1 MKWKKLEI
9 APINMTYHEKLAA
22 IRENMTS
29 AGVDAYIIPSSD
41 PHMSEYVPDRYK
53 CIQFASGFTGSA
65 GTLVITQEFAG
76 LWVDFRYFVQAEQQL
91 QGTGYA
97 LVKLKVQH
105 TPEYISW
112 LDEQLPAGSVVAFD
126 DQLMSMVLGEEIKEA
141 LSVKEIKVQKQDLL
155 AAIWEKRPALPGDLA
170 VLLPEKD
177 CGQDFKSKLTALR
190 KALQQAKADV
200 HVISSLDDL
209 AWLFNIRGNDV
220 TYNPVVLCYALV
232 TANEVNLY
240 INDGKLSANDLN
252 LLTERGVVVKNYK
265 VIAADIQQLTNCT
278 ILLDGKR
285 TCYQFL
291 TLLSSTVRIIKETN
305 PVVFLKSI
313 KNETEIQH
321 TRAAMV
327 SDGVALT
334 RFFKW
339 LEENIGKIEITELS
353 ASQKVKEFRE
363 LGENFAGI
371 SFASIAGYGPH
382 AALPHYCPDEDS
394 NLQLLPKG
402 LFLLDSG
409 GHYFYGTTD
418 ITRTVPL
425 GETTEEEKL
434 DYTLV
439 LSAMIFGS
447 AAKFPKG
454 TRGYQLDGICRQQLW
469 QQGINYG
476 HGTGHG
482 VGYYLNVHE
491 GPQNIGPSNAAVAID
506 PGMITSIEPGI
517 YRPGK
522 HGVRIENL
530 VLTVSAATTYFGE
543 FLQFET
549 VTLAYIDTSIVI
561 KEWLLPEQIDWL
573 NAYNQKVY
581 EQLKPSLT
589 DAEALW
595 LQKKCRAI

>member
-1 MKWKKLEI
+1 
-9 APINMTYHEKLAA
+9 MTYQEKLAA
-22 IRENMTS
+22 IRAKMLTN
-29 AGVDAYIIPSSD
+29 GVGAYIIPSSD

-65 GTLVITQEFAG
+65 GTLVITAGFAG
-76 LWVDFRYFVQAEQQL
+76 LWADFRYFEQATQQL
-91 QGTGYA
+91 RESGYE

-105 TPEYISW
+105 TPEYIAW
-112 LDEQLPAGSVVAFD
+112 LDEQLPAGSIVAFD
-126 DQLMSMVLGEEIKEA
+126 YQLMSMVLGEEIKEA
-141 LSVKEIKVQKQDLL
+141 LSVKEIAVQDLDLL
-155 AAIWEKRPALPGDLA
+155 AEIWENRPELPDDLA

-177 CGQDFKSKLTALR
+177 CGRDFKSKLSDLR
-190 KALQQAKADV
+190 LGLQKAKADV

-209 AWLFNIRGNDV
+209 AWLFNIRGKDV
-220 TYNPVVLCYALV
+220 SYNPVVLCYALI
-232 TANEVNLY
+232 TAAEVRLY
-240 INDGKLSANDLN
+240 LHDGKLSSGDLN
-252 LLTERGVVVKNYK
+252 LLAERGVTVKHYQK
-265 VIAADIQQLTNCT
+265 ITTDIQELKNCT

-291 TLLSSTVRIIKETN
+291 TQLSPSVRIIKETN
-305 PVVFLKSI
+305 PVVFLKSV
-313 KNETEIQH
+313 KNETEIQN

-339 LEENIGKIEITELS
+339 LEENIGKTEITELS

-363 LGENFAGI
+363 RGKTFAGI
-371 SFASIAGYGPH
+371 SFASIAGYGLH
-382 AALPHYCPDEDS
+382 AALPHYCPDETN
-394 NLQLLPKG
+394 NLELLPKG

-434 DYTLV
+434 DYTMV

-454 TRGYQLDGICRQQLW
+454 TRGYQIDGIVRQQLW

-506 PGMITSIEPGI
+506 QGMITSIEPGI

-530 VLTVSAATTYFGE
+530 VLTIPGATTYFGE

-549 VTLAYIDTSIVI
+549 MTLAYIDTSIVVT
-561 KEWLLPEQIDWL
+561 KWLLPEQINWL
-573 NAYNQKVY
+573 NAYNQLVY
-581 EQLKPSLT
+581 EQLKPELSE
-589 DAEALW
+589 DEALW
-595 LQKKCRAI
+595 LAGKCRAIANQSTI

>member
-1 MKWKKLEI
+1 MTYQKKLS
-9 APINMTYHEKLAA
+9 A
-22 IRENMTS
+22 IRAKMIA
-29 AGVDAYIIPSSD
+29 AGIDAYIIPSSD

-53 CIQFASGFTGSA
+53 CIHFASGFTGSA
-65 GTLVITQEFAG
+65 GTLVITQDFAG
-76 LWVDFRYFVQAEQQL
+76 LWADFRYFEQANQQL
-91 QGTGYA
+91 SGSGYE

-105 TPEYISW
+105 TPEYIAW

-126 DQLMSMVLGEEIKEA
+126 YQLMSMVLGEEIKGA
-141 LSVKEIKVQKQDLL
+141 LSVKDIAIQDQDFLTD
-155 AAIWEKRPALPGDLA
+155 IWENRPGLPGDLA
-170 VLLPEKD
+170 VLLPEED
-177 CGQDFKSKLTALR
+177 CGQDFKSKLTGLR

-220 TYNPVVLCYALV
+220 NYNPVVLCYALITDGEV
-232 TANEVNLY
+232 RLYLNEE
-240 INDGKLSANDLN
+240 KLSSDDLK
-252 LLTERGVVVKNYK
+252 LLAQRGVVVKNYQS
-265 VIAADIQQLTNCT
+265 IAADLDELTDCT

-285 TCYQFL
+285 TCYQFF
-291 TLLSSTVRIIKETN
+291 TRLSPSIRIIKETN

-339 LEENIGKIEITELS
+339 LEENIGKIEVTELS
-353 ASQKVKEFRE
+353 ASQKVKAFRE
-363 LGENFAGI
+363 LGKTFAGI

-382 AALPHYCPDEDS
+382 AALPHYCPDEES
-394 NLQLLPKG
+394 NLELLPKG

-454 TRGYQLDGICRQQLW
+454 TRGYQIDGIVRQQLW

-530 VLTVSAATTYFGE
+530 VLTVPAATTYFGE

-561 KEWLLPEQIDWL
+561 AEWLLPEQINWL
-573 NAYNQKVY
+573 NTYNQMVY
-581 EQLKPSLT
+581 ERLKPELSEE
-589 DAEALW
+589 EALW
-595 LQKKCRAI
+595 LKEKCRAI

>member
-1 MKWKKLEI
+1 
-9 APINMTYHEKLAA
+9 MTYQEKLSA
-22 IRENMTS
+22 IRAKMIA
-29 AGVDAYIIPSSD
+29 AGIDAYIIPSSD

-53 CIQFASGFTGSA
+53 CIHFTSGFTGSA
-65 GTLVITQEFAG
+65 GTLVITQDFAG
-76 LWVDFRYFVQAEQQL
+76 LWADFRYFEQANQQL
-91 QGTGYA
+91 SGSGYE
-97 LVKLKVQH
+97 LVKLKVQY
-105 TPEYISW
+105 TPEYIDW
-112 LDEQLPAGSVVAFD
+112 LDGQLPAGSVVAFD
-126 DQLMSMVLGEEIKEA
+126 FQLMSMVLGEEIKGA
-141 LSVKEIKVQKQDLL
+141 LSVKDIAIQDQDFVTD
-155 AAIWEKRPALPGDLA
+155 IWENRPALPGDLA
-170 VLLPEKD
+170 VLLPEED
-177 CGQDFKSKLTALR
+177 CGQDFKSKLADLR
-190 KALQQAKADV
+190 KALQLAKADV

-220 TYNPVVLCYALV
+220 RYNPVVLCYALITDEEV
-232 TANEVNLY
+232 RLYLNEE
-240 INDGKLSANDLN
+240 KLSSDDLN
-252 LLTERGVVVKNYK
+252 LLAQRGVVVKNYQS
-265 VIAADIQQLTNCT
+265 IAADLDELTDCT

-285 TCYQFL
+285 TCYQFF
-291 TLLSSTVRIIKETN
+291 TRLSPSIRIIKETN

-313 KNETEIQH
+313 KNEIEIQH

-363 LGENFAGI
+363 LGKTFAGI

-382 AALPHYCPDEDS
+382 AALPHYCPDEES
-394 NLQLLPKG
+394 NLELLPKG

-454 TRGYQLDGICRQQLW
+454 TKGYQIDGIVRQQLW
-469 QQGINYG
+469 QRGINYG

-530 VLTVSAATTYFGE
+530 VLTVPAATTYFGE

-561 KEWLLPEQIDWL
+561 AEWLLPEQISWL
-573 NAYNQKVY
+573 NAYNQVVY
-581 EQLKPSLT
+581 EQLKPELSEE
-589 DAEALW
+589 EAVW
-595 LQKKCRAI
+595 LKEKCRAI

>member
-1 MKWKKLEI
+1 
-9 APINMTYHEKLAA
+9 MTYQEKLAA
-22 IRENMTS
+22 IRAKMVTN
-29 AGVDAYIIPSSD
+29 GVDAYIIPSSD

-65 GTLVITQEFAG
+65 GTLVITQKFAG
-76 LWVDFRYFVQAEQQL
+76 LWADFRYFEQANQQL
-91 QGTGYA
+91 NGSGYE

-105 TPEYISW
+105 TPEYIAW
-112 LDEQLPAGSVVAFD
+112 LDEQLPAKSVVAFD
-126 DQLMSMVLGEEIKEA
+126 FQLMSMVLGEEIKEA
-141 LSVKEIKVQKQDLL
+141 LSVKEIAIQDQDLL
-155 AAIWEKRPALPGDLA
+155 ADIWENRPALPDDLA
-170 VLLPEKD
+170 VLLPEED
-177 CGQDFKSKLTALR
+177 CGQDFKSKLADLR
-190 KALQQAKADV
+190 RALQLAKADV

-220 TYNPVVLCYALV
+220 SYNPVVLCYALI
-232 TANEVNLY
+232 TADEVRLYLNEE
-240 INDGKLSANDLN
+240 KLSSGDLIA
-252 LLTERGVVVKNYK
+252 LEERKVTIKNYQA
-265 VIAADIQQLTNCT
+265 IAADIKELTDCT

-285 TCYQFL
+285 TCYQFF
-291 TLLSSTVRIIKETN
+291 TLLSSSVRIIKETN

-313 KNETEIQH
+313 KNEIEIQN

-363 LGENFAGI
+363 LGKTFAGI

-382 AALPHYCPDEDS
+382 AALPHYCPDEES
-394 NLQLLPKG
+394 NLELLPKG

-447 AAKFPKG
+447 AAKFPRG
-454 TRGYQLDGICRQQLW
+454 TRGYQIDGICRQQLW

-530 VLTVSAATTYFGE
+530 VLTVPAAATYFGE

-561 KEWLLPEQIDWL
+561 TEWLLPEQISWL
-573 NAYNQKVY
+573 NNYNQIVY
-581 EQLKPSLT
+581 ERLKLELSEE
-589 DAEALW
+589 EALW
-595 LQKKCRAI
+595 LKEKCKAI

>member
-1 MKWKKLEI
+1 MI
-9 APINMTYHEKLAA
+9 AVGI
-22 IRENMTS
+22 
-29 AGVDAYIIPSSD
+29 DAYIIPSSD

-53 CIQFASGFTGSA
+53 CIHFASGFTGSA
-65 GTLVITQEFAG
+65 GTLVITQDFAG
-76 LWVDFRYFVQAEQQL
+76 LWADFRYFEQANQQL
-91 QGTGYA
+91 SGSGYE

-105 TPEYISW
+105 TPEYIDW
-112 LDEQLPAGSVVAFD
+112 LDGQLPVGSVVAFD
-126 DQLMSMVLGEEIKEA
+126 YQLMSMVLGEEIKGA
-141 LSVKEIKVQKQDLL
+141 LSVKEITIQDQDFLTD
-155 AAIWEKRPALPGDLA
+155 IWENRPALPGDLA
-170 VLLPEKD
+170 VLLPEED
-177 CGQDFKSKLTALR
+177 CGQDFKSKLADLR

-252 LLTERGVVVKNYK
+252 LITERGVTVKNYQ
-265 VIAADIQQLTNCT
+265 IITADIQELNNCT

-291 TLLSSTVRIIKETN
+291 TLLSSTVRVIQETN

-363 LGENFAGI
+363 LGKTFAGI

-382 AALPHYCPDEDS
+382 AALPHYCPDEES
-394 NLQLLPKG
+394 NLELLPKG

-447 AAKFPKG
+447 SAKFPKG
-454 TRGYQLDGICRQQLW
+454 TRGYQIDGIVRQQLW

-530 VLTVSAATTYFGE
+530 VLTIPAATTYFGE

-561 KEWLLPEQIDWL
+561 AEWLLPEQINWL
-573 NAYNQKVY
+573 NTYNQMVY
-581 EQLKPSLT
+581 ERLKPELSEE
-589 DAEALW
+589 EALW
-595 LQKKCRAI
+595 LKEKCRAI

>member
-1 MKWKKLEI
+1 
-9 APINMTYHEKLAA
+9 MTYQEKLAA

-76 LWVDFRYFVQAEQQL
+76 LWADFRYFVQAEQQL

-155 AAIWEKRPALPGDLA
+155 AAIWEKRPVLPGDLA

-200 HVISSLDDL
+200 HAISSLDDL

-439 LSAMIFGS
+439 LSAMVFGS

>member
-1 MKWKKLEI
+1 
-9 APINMTYHEKLAA
+9 MTYQQKLAA
-22 IRENMTS
+22 IRAKMVTN
-29 AGVDAYIIPSSD
+29 GVDAYIIPSSD

-65 GTLVITQEFAG
+65 GTLVITQKFAG
-76 LWVDFRYFVQAEQQL
+76 LWADFRYFEQANQQL
-91 QGTGYA
+91 NGSGYE

-105 TPEYISW
+105 TPEYIAW
-112 LDEQLPAGSVVAFD
+112 LDEQLPAKSVVAFD
-126 DQLMSMVLGEEIKEA
+126 FQLMSMVLGEEIKDA
-141 LSVKEIKVQKQDLL
+141 LSVKEIAIQDQDLL
-155 AAIWEKRPALPGDLA
+155 EDIWENRPALPGDLA
-170 VLLPEKD
+170 VLLPEED
-177 CGQDFKSKLTALR
+177 CGQDFKSKLADLR
-190 KALQQAKADV
+190 KALQLAKADV
-200 HVISSLDDL
+200 HIISSLDDL

-220 TYNPVVLCYALV
+220 SYNPVVLCYALI
-232 TANEVNLY
+232 TADEVRLY
-240 INDGKLSANDLN
+240 LNKSKLSPDDLSS
-252 LLTERGVVVKNYK
+252 LAERK
-265 VIAADIQQLTNCT
+265 VTIKDYQAITADIKELTDCT

-291 TLLSSTVRIIKETN
+291 TLLSSSVRIIKETN

-313 KNETEIQH
+313 KNEIEIQN
-321 TRAAMV
+321 TRSAMV

-363 LGENFAGI
+363 LGKTFAGI

-382 AALPHYCPDEDS
+382 AALPHYCPDEQS
-394 NLQLLPKG
+394 NLELLSKG

-447 AAKFPKG
+447 AAKFPRG
-454 TRGYQLDGICRQQLW
+454 TRGYQIDGICRQQLW

-530 VLTVSAATTYFGE
+530 VLTVPAAATYFGE

-561 KEWLLPEQIDWL
+561 TEWLLPEQISWL
-573 NAYNQKVY
+573 NNYNQMVY
-581 EQLKPSLT
+581 ERLKPELS

-595 LQKKCRAI
+595 LKERCKAI

>member
-1 MKWKKLEI
+1 
-9 APINMTYHEKLAA
+9 MTYQEKLSA
-22 IRENMTS
+22 IRAKMM
-29 AGVDAYIIPSSD
+29 AVGIDAYIIPSSD

-65 GTLVITQEFAG
+65 GTLVITQKFAG
-76 LWVDFRYFVQAEQQL
+76 LWADFRYFEQANQQL
-91 QGTGYA
+91 EGSGYE

-105 TPEYISW
+105 TPEYIGW
-112 LDEQLPAGSVVAFD
+112 LDEQLPARSIVAFD
-126 DQLMSMVLGEEIKEA
+126 YQLMSMVLGEEIKQA
-141 LSVKEIKVQKQDLL
+141 LSVKQFAIQDLDL
-155 AAIWEKRPALPGDLA
+155 LTEIWENRPALPNDLA
-170 VLLPEKD
+170 TLLPEED
-177 CGQDFKSKLTALR
+177 CGQDFKSKLVDLR
-190 KALQQAKADV
+190 LEMQKAKTDI

-220 TYNPVVLCYALV
+220 SYNPVVLCYALI
-232 TANEVNLY
+232 TADEVALY
-240 INDGKLSANDLN
+240 INDGKLSPDDLN
-252 LLTERGVVVKNYK
+252 LLAERGGTIKHYQN
-265 VIAADIQQLTNCT
+265 ISADIQGLANCT

-285 TCYQFL
+285 TCYKFL
-291 TLLSSTVRIIKETN
+291 TQLSSTVRIIKETN

-313 KNETEIQH
+313 KNEIEIKN

-327 SDGVALT
+327 SDGIALT

-363 LGENFAGI
+363 LGKTFAGI

-382 AALPHYCPDEDS
+382 AALPHYCPDEKS
-394 NLQLLPKG
+394 NLELLPKG

-425 GETTEEEKL
+425 GETTEEEKM

-454 TRGYQLDGICRQQLW
+454 TRGYQIDGICRQQLW

-491 GPQNIGPSNAAVAID
+491 GPQNIGPSNAAVAVD

-517 YRPGK
+517 YRPGR

-530 VLTVSAATTYFGE
+530 VLTVPAETTYFGE

-549 VTLAYIDTSIVI
+549 VTLAYIDTSIVVA
-561 KEWLLPEQIDWL
+561 EWLLPEQINWL
-573 NAYNQKVY
+573 NAYNQMVY
-581 EQLKPSLT
+581 ERLKPGLSE
-589 DAEALW
+589 DEALW
-595 LQKKCRAI
+595 LAGKCKAI

>member
-1 MKWKKLEI
+1 
-9 APINMTYHEKLAA
+9 MTYQEKLSA
-22 IRENMTS
+22 IRAKMM
-29 AGVDAYIIPSSD
+29 AVGVDAYIIPSSD

-65 GTLVITQEFAG
+65 GTLVITQKFAG
-76 LWVDFRYFVQAEQQL
+76 LWADFRYFEQASQQL
-91 QGTGYA
+91 EGSGYE

-105 TPEYISW
+105 TPEYIGW
-112 LDEQLPAGSVVAFD
+112 LDEQLPAGSIVGFD
-126 DQLMSMVLGEEIKEA
+126 YQLMSMVLGEEIKAA
-141 LSVKEIKVQKQDLL
+141 LSVKQITIQDLDL
-155 AAIWEKRPALPGDLA
+155 LTEIWENRPALPNDLA
-170 VLLPEKD
+170 TLLPEED
-177 CGQDFKSKLTALR
+177 CGQGFESKLIDLR
-190 KALQQAKADV
+190 AEMQKAKADV

-220 TYNPVVLCYALV
+220 SYNPVVLCYALI
-232 TANEVNLY
+232 TADDVSLY
-240 INDGKLSANDLN
+240 INDGKLSADDLN
-252 LLTERGVVVKNYK
+252 LLAERGVTITHYQN
-265 VIAADIQQLTNCT
+265 IIADIQELANCT
-278 ILLDGKR
+278 VLLDGKR

-291 TLLSSTVRIIKETN
+291 TQLSPSVRIIKETN

-313 KNETEIQH
+313 KNAVEVKN

-327 SDGVALT
+327 SDGIALT

-339 LEENIGKIEITELS
+339 LEENISKIEITELS

-363 LGENFAGI
+363 LDKTFAGI

-382 AALPHYCPDEDS
+382 AALPHYCPDETS
-394 NLQLLPKG
+394 NLKLLPKG

-425 GETTEEEKL
+425 GETTDEEKM

-454 TRGYQLDGICRQQLW
+454 TRGYQIDGICRQQLW
-469 QQGINYG
+469 RQGINYG

-491 GPQNIGPSNAAVAID
+491 GPQNIGPSNAAVAVD

-530 VLTVSAATTYFGE
+530 VLTVPAETTYFGE
-543 FLQFET
+543 FLEFET
-549 VTLAYIDTSIVI
+549 ITLAYIDTSIVVA
-561 KEWLLPEQIDWL
+561 ECLLPEQINWL
-573 NAYNQKVY
+573 NAYNQMVY
-581 EQLKPSLT
+581 ERLKPGLSEE
-589 DAEALW
+589 EALW
-595 LQKKCRAI
+595 LAGKCKAI

>member
-1 MKWKKLEI
+1 MTNQDKL
-9 APINMTYHEKLAA
+9 KA
-22 IRENMTS
+22 IRAKMKE

-53 CIQFASGFTGSA
+53 CIQFASGFSGSA
-65 GTLVITQEFAG
+65 GTLVITPDFAG
-76 LWVDFRYFVQAEQQL
+76 LWADFRYFEQAAQQL
-91 QGTGYA
+91 AGSGYE

-105 TPEYISW
+105 TPEYIAW
-112 LDEQLPAGSVVAFD
+112 LSEKLDDESVVAFD
-126 DQLMSMVLGEEIKEA
+126 YQLMSMVLGEEIKFA
-141 LSVKEIKVQKQDLL
+141 LASHHINIRHLDLMDEIWQN
-155 AAIWEKRPALPGDLA
+155 RPALPTHPA

-177 CGQDFKSKLTALR
+177 CGQTFKSKLSALRTAL
-190 KALQQAKADV
+190 KDHQASV
-200 HVISSLDDL
+200 HIISSLDDL

-220 TYNPVVLCYALV
+220 SYNPVVLCYALITIDEV
-232 TANEVNLY
+232 TLY
-240 INDGKLSANDLN
+240 LDNQKLSIIDVDLFA
-252 LLTERGVVVKNYK
+252 ERSVKLKGYHE
-265 VIAADIQQLTNCT
+265 IGADIQQLENCT
-278 ILLDGKR
+278 VLLDGKR
-285 TCYQFL
+285 TSYQFL
-291 TLLSSTVRIIKETN
+291 TQLSATVHVVKETN
-305 PVVFLKSI
+305 PVVLFKAI
-313 KNETEIQH
+313 KNEVEIENI
-321 TRAAMV
+321 RSAMV

-339 LEENIGKIEITELS
+339 LEENIGKIKITEWS
-353 ASQKVKEFRE
+353 AAQKIKEFRE
-363 LGENFAGI
+363 LGKNFAGI

-382 AALPHYCPDEDS
+382 AALPHYAPDEI
-394 NLQLLPKG
+394 NHLELFPRG

-409 GHYFYGTTD
+409 GHYYYGTTD

-425 GETTEEEKL
+425 GETTDEEKM

-454 TRGYQLDGICRQQLW
+454 TRGYQIDGICRQQLW

-491 GPQNIGPSNAAVAID
+491 GPQNIGSSNAAVSID

-530 VLTVSAATTYFGE
+530 VLTVTGETTRFGE

-549 VTLAYIDTSIVI
+549 VTLAYIDTSII
-561 KEWLLPEQIDWL
+561 QAEWLLPEQISWL
-573 NAYNQKVY
+573 NTYNQMVY
-581 EQLKPSLT
+581 DQLKPELNKEEAFWL
-589 DAEALW
+589 AE
-595 LQKKCRAI
+595 KCKAI

>member
-1 MKWKKLEI
+1 
-9 APINMTYHEKLAA
+9 MTYQEKLSA
-22 IRENMTS
+22 IRAKMIA
-29 AGVDAYIIPSSD
+29 AGIDAYIIPSSD

-53 CIQFASGFTGSA
+53 CIHFASGFTGSA
-65 GTLVITQEFAG
+65 GTLVITQDFAG
-76 LWVDFRYFVQAEQQL
+76 LWADFRYFEQANQQL
-91 QGTGYA
+91 SGSGYE

-105 TPEYISW
+105 TPEYIDW
-112 LDEQLPAGSVVAFD
+112 LDGQLPVGSVVAFD
-126 DQLMSMVLGEEIKEA
+126 FQLMSMVLGEEIKGA
-141 LSVKEIKVQKQDLL
+141 LSVKEITIQDQDFLTD
-155 AAIWEKRPALPGDLA
+155 IWENRPALPGDLA
-170 VLLPEKD
+170 VLLPEED
-177 CGQDFKSKLTALR
+177 CGQDFKSKLADLR
-190 KALQQAKADV
+190 KALQLAKADV

-220 TYNPVVLCYALV
+220 NYNPVVLCYALITDEEV
-232 TANEVNLY
+232 RLYLNEE
-240 INDGKLSANDLN
+240 KLSSDDLK
-252 LLTERGVVVKNYK
+252 LLAQRGVVVKNYQS
-265 VIAADIQQLTNCT
+265 IAADLDELTDCT

-285 TCYQFL
+285 TCYQFF
-291 TLLSSTVRIIKETN
+291 TRLSPSIRLIMETN

-353 ASQKVKEFRE
+353 ASQKVKAFRE
-363 LGENFAGI
+363 LGKTFAGI

-382 AALPHYCPDEDS
+382 AALPHYCPDEES
-394 NLQLLPKG
+394 NLELLPKG

-454 TRGYQLDGICRQQLW
+454 TRGYQIDGIVRQQLW

-530 VLTVSAATTYFGE
+530 VLTIPAATTYFGE

-549 VTLAYIDTSIVI
+549 VTLAYIDTSILI
-561 KEWLLPEQIDWL
+561 AEWLLPEQINWL
-573 NAYNQKVY
+573 NTYNQMVY
-581 EQLKPSLT
+581 EQLKPELNKE
-589 DAEALW
+589 EALW
-595 LQKKCRAI
+595 LKEKCRAI

>member
-1 MKWKKLEI
+1 MI
-9 APINMTYHEKLAA
+9 A
-22 IRENMTS
+22 
-29 AGVDAYIIPSSD
+29 AGIDAYIIPSSD

-53 CIQFASGFTGSA
+53 CIHFASGFTGSA
-65 GTLVITQEFAG
+65 GTLVITQDFAG
-76 LWVDFRYFVQAEQQL
+76 LWADFRYFEQANQQL
-91 QGTGYA
+91 SGSGYE

-105 TPEYISW
+105 TPEYIAW

-126 DQLMSMVLGEEIKEA
+126 YQLMSMVLGEEIKGA
-141 LSVKEIKVQKQDLL
+141 LSVKDIAIQDQDFLTD
-155 AAIWEKRPALPGDLA
+155 IWENRPGLPGDLA
-170 VLLPEKD
+170 VLLPEED
-177 CGQDFKSKLTALR
+177 CGQDFKSKLTGLR

-220 TYNPVVLCYALV
+220 NYNPVVLCYALITDGEV
-232 TANEVNLY
+232 RLYLNEE
-240 INDGKLSANDLN
+240 KLSSDDLK
-252 LLTERGVVVKNYK
+252 LLAQRGVVVKNYQS
-265 VIAADIQQLTNCT
+265 IAADLDELTDCT

-285 TCYQFL
+285 TCYQFF
-291 TLLSSTVRIIKETN
+291 TRLSPSIRIIKETN

-339 LEENIGKIEITELS
+339 LEENIGKIEVTELS
-353 ASQKVKEFRE
+353 ASQKVKAFRE
-363 LGENFAGI
+363 LGKTFAGI

-382 AALPHYCPDEDS
+382 AALPHYCPDEES
-394 NLQLLPKG
+394 NLELLPKG

-454 TRGYQLDGICRQQLW
+454 TRGYQIDGIVRQQLW

-530 VLTVSAATTYFGE
+530 VLTVPAATTYFGE

-561 KEWLLPEQIDWL
+561 AEWLLPEQINWL
-573 NAYNQKVY
+573 NTYNQMVY
-581 EQLKPSLT
+581 ERLKPELSEE
-589 DAEALW
+589 EALW
-595 LQKKCRAI
+595 LKEKCRAI

>member
-1 MKWKKLEI
+1 
-9 APINMTYHEKLAA
+9 MTYQEKL
-22 IRENMTS
+22 S
-29 AGVDAYIIPSSD
+29 AMRAKMMAVGVDAYIIPSSD

-65 GTLVITQEFAG
+65 GTLVVTQKFAG
-76 LWVDFRYFVQAEQQL
+76 LWADFRYFEQASQQL
-91 QGTGYA
+91 EGSGYE

-105 TPEYISW
+105 TPEYIGW
-112 LDEQLPAGSVVAFD
+112 LDEQLPAESIVAFD
-126 DQLMSMVLGEEIKEA
+126 YQLMSMVLGEEIKQA
-141 LSVKEIKVQKQDLL
+141 LSVKQITIQDLDLL
-155 AAIWEKRPALPGDLA
+155 AEIWENRPALPNDLA
-170 VLLPEKD
+170 TLLPEED
-177 CGQDFKSKLTALR
+177 CGQGFESKLIDLR
-190 KALQQAKADV
+190 AEMQKAKADV

-220 TYNPVVLCYALV
+220 SYNPVVLCYALI
-232 TANEVNLY
+232 TADEVSLY
-240 INDGKLSANDLN
+240 INDGKLSADDLN
-252 LLTERGVVVKNYK
+252 LLAERGVTIKHYQN
-265 VIAADIQQLTNCT
+265 ISADIQELANCT

-285 TCYQFL
+285 TCYQVL
-291 TLLSSTVRIIKETN
+291 TQLSPSVRIIKETN

-313 KNETEIQH
+313 KNAVEVKN

-327 SDGVALT
+327 SDGIALT

-339 LEENIGKIEITELS
+339 LEENIGIIEITELS

-363 LGENFAGI
+363 LGETFAGI

-382 AALPHYCPDEDS
+382 AALPHYCPDEKS
-394 NLQLLPKG
+394 NFELHPKG

-425 GETTEEEKL
+425 GETTDEEKM

-454 TRGYQLDGICRQQLW
+454 TRGYQIDGICRQQLW
-469 QQGINYG
+469 RQGINYG

-491 GPQNIGPSNAAVAID
+491 GPQNIGPSNAAVAVD

-530 VLTVSAATTYFGE
+530 VLTVPAETTYFGE
-543 FLQFET
+543 FLEFET
-549 VTLAYIDTSIVI
+549 VTLAYIDTSIVVA
-561 KEWLLPEQIDWL
+561 ECLLPEQINWL
-573 NAYNQKVY
+573 NAYNQMVY
-581 EQLKPSLT
+581 EQLKPGLSEN
-589 DAEALW
+589 EALW
-595 LQKKCRAI
+595 LEGKCKAI

>member
-1 MKWKKLEI
+1 
-9 APINMTYHEKLAA
+9 MTYQEKLSA
-22 IRENMTS
+22 IRAKMIA
-29 AGVDAYIIPSSD
+29 AGIDAYIIPSSD

-53 CIQFASGFTGSA
+53 CIHFASGFTGSA
-65 GTLVITQEFAG
+65 GTLVITQDFAG
-76 LWVDFRYFVQAEQQL
+76 LWADFRYFEQANQQL
-91 QGTGYA
+91 SGSGYE

-105 TPEYISW
+105 TPEYIDW
-112 LDEQLPAGSVVAFD
+112 LDGQLPVGSVVAFD
-126 DQLMSMVLGEEIKEA
+126 FQLMSMVLGEEIKGA
-141 LSVKEIKVQKQDLL
+141 LSVKEITIQDQDFLTD
-155 AAIWEKRPALPGDLA
+155 IWENRPALPGDLA
-170 VLLPEKD
+170 VLLPEED
-177 CGQDFKSKLTALR
+177 CGQDFKSKLADLR
-190 KALQQAKADV
+190 KALRLAKADV

-220 TYNPVVLCYALV
+220 NYNPVVLCYALITDEEV
-232 TANEVNLY
+232 RLYLNEE
-240 INDGKLSANDLN
+240 KLSSDDLK
-252 LLTERGVVVKNYK
+252 LLAQRGVVVKNYQS
-265 VIAADIQQLTNCT
+265 IAADLDELTDCT

-285 TCYQFL
+285 TCYQFF
-291 TLLSSTVRIIKETN
+291 TRLSPSIRLIMETN

-353 ASQKVKEFRE
+353 ASQKVKAFRE
-363 LGENFAGI
+363 LGKTFAGI

-382 AALPHYCPDEDS
+382 AALPHYCPDEES
-394 NLQLLPKG
+394 NLELLPKG

-454 TRGYQLDGICRQQLW
+454 TRGYQIDGIVRQQLW

-530 VLTVSAATTYFGE
+530 VLTVPAATTYFGE

-561 KEWLLPEQIDWL
+561 AEWLLPEQISWL
-573 NAYNQKVY
+573 NAYNQVVY
-581 EQLKPSLT
+581 EQLKPELSEE
-589 DAEALW
+589 EAVW
-595 LQKKCRAI
+595 LKEKCRAI

>member
-1 MKWKKLEI
+1 
-9 APINMTYHEKLAA
+9 MTYQEKL
-22 IRENMTS
+22 S
-29 AGVDAYIIPSSD
+29 AMRAKMMAVGVDAYIIPSSD

-65 GTLVITQEFAG
+65 GTLVITQKFAG
-76 LWVDFRYFVQAEQQL
+76 LWADFRYFEQASQQL
-91 QGTGYA
+91 EGSGYE

-105 TPEYISW
+105 TPEFIGW
-112 LDEQLPAGSVVAFD
+112 LDEQLPAESIVAFD
-126 DQLMSMVLGEEIKEA
+126 YQLMSMVLGEEIKQA
-141 LSVKEIKVQKQDLL
+141 LSVKQIAIQDLDL
-155 AAIWEKRPALPGDLA
+155 LTEIWENRPALPNDLA
-170 VLLPEKD
+170 TLLPEED
-177 CGQDFKSKLTALR
+177 CGQGFESKLIDLR
-190 KALQQAKADV
+190 AEMQKAKADV

-220 TYNPVVLCYALV
+220 SYNPVVLCYALI
-232 TANEVNLY
+232 TADDVSLY
-240 INDGKLSANDLN
+240 INDGKLSADDLN
-252 LLTERGVVVKNYK
+252 LLAERGVTITHYQN
-265 VIAADIQQLTNCT
+265 IIADIQELANCT
-278 ILLDGKR
+278 VLLDGKR

-291 TLLSSTVRIIKETN
+291 TQLSPSVRIIKETN

-313 KNETEIQH
+313 KNAVEVKN

-327 SDGVALT
+327 SDGIALT

-339 LEENIGKIEITELS
+339 LEENISKIEITELS
-353 ASQKVKEFRE
+353 TSQKVKEFRE
-363 LGENFAGI
+363 LDKTFAGI

-382 AALPHYCPDEDS
+382 AALPHYCPDETS
-394 NLQLLPKG
+394 NLKLLPKG

-425 GETTEEEKL
+425 GETTEEEKM

-454 TRGYQLDGICRQQLW
+454 TRGYQIDGICRQQLW
-469 QQGINYG
+469 RQGINYG

-491 GPQNIGPSNAAVAID
+491 GPQNIGPSNAAVAVD

-530 VLTVSAATTYFGE
+530 VLTVPAETTYFGE
-543 FLQFET
+543 FLEFET
-549 VTLAYIDTSIVI
+549 ITLAYIDTSIVVA
-561 KEWLLPEQIDWL
+561 ECLLPEQINWL
-573 NAYNQKVY
+573 NAYNQMVY
-581 EQLKPSLT
+581 ERLKPGLSEE
-589 DAEALW
+589 EALW
-595 LQKKCRAI
+595 LAGKCKAI